1 MGSGPPSKCVG
12 RCDEA
17 VKQEVEMAH
26 GGGGEGETLDDDEE
40 DEKEDE
46 LGRSDG
52 CRR

>member
-26 GGGGEGETLDDDEE
+26 GGGEGETVDDDEE